1 MQFNLGN
8 WSKNMLL
15 DWSNRDAAYRQT
27 EQEHEDTLRQY
38 VKPGM
43 TTEDLVNAMADG
55 MAAEEEMSEYWLDD
69 FPREDFNPG
78 SSWIRQLDYYPE
90 GNMAVMTTDR
100 GDQYAYPMDSDM
112 MGDWVTDRNGIGEYY
127 NNIIKN
133 RN

>member
-15 DWSNRDAAYRQT
+15 DWSDRDAAYRQT

-55 MAAEEEMSEYWLDD
+55 MAAEEEMPEYWLDD

-78 SSWIRQLDYYPE
+78 SSWIRQRST
-90 GNMAVMTTDR
+90 GM
-100 GDQYAYPMDSDM
+100 
-112 MGDWVTDRNGIGEYY
+112 I
-127 NNIIKN
+127 
-133 RN
+133 